1 MSIQNMSKSAV
12 RVGKN
17 YIKGYTDTQVKV
29 RDATSNDPWG
39 PSGTQMNELAQL
51 SYNQNDFIEMME
63 IMDKRLNDKGKNWRH
78 VFKTL
83 TVLDYLLHA
92 GSENVVIYFR
102 DNMYV
107 VKTLREF
114 QYIDEGGKDQGA
126 NVRQKAKDITN
137 LLQDDSRLRDER
149 RGRTNMRDRM
159 SGTSAPPNNDFEDE
173 EGKRRRRMEQERR
186 KARRDNEDDELR
198 KAIEESKRMAREEQ
212 DRIRA
217 ESTNE
222 DDLQRAL
229 ALSREEEEKRIKEL
243 EAKNQN
249 ALFDDDWNLISNAPN
264 QYAQPQQTGWG
275 DPNAMYMQQQY
286 TSYNPYFFQQQ
297 QMQAQQEAEY
307 QRQME
312 LQNAAQQYQQMMNQ
326 QQQMQQF
333 QPIQP
338 QPTAFGSN
346 NPFAFSQPQQPQHTA
361 QPMFQPQQPAES
373 SVPIGDLLGGGST
386 PKAEV
391 PPPQP
396 QQQPQQQ
403 QQPLRTKITDDPRH
417 AELNRLLA
425 MGDGV
430 DTFGNVGDARLGHAG
445 RGGAL
450 IGQRTGAPLG
460 SQPTGSNPFFRQ

>member
-17 YIKGYTDTQVKV
+17 YIKGYSDTQIKV

-83 TVLDYLLHA
+83 TLLDYLLHA

-114 QYIDEGGKDQGA
+114 QYVDEAGKDQGA

-137 LLQDDSRLRDER
+137 LLLDEARLRDER
-149 RGRTNMRDRM
+149 RGRSNMRDRM
-159 SGTSAPPNNDFEDE
+159 SGSGPNESEGFEDE
-173 EGKRRRRMEQERR
+173 EGKRRRRMEEQRR
-186 KARRDNEDDELR
+186 SSRRNHEEDELR
-198 KAIEESKRMAREEQ
+198 KAIEESKRMAKEEQ

-217 ESTNE
+217 EAKSE
-222 DDLQRAL
+222 EELQRAL
-229 ALSREEEEKRIKEL
+229 QLSRDEEEKRIKEL
-243 EAKNQN
+243 EAKTQN
-249 ALFDDDWNLISNAPN
+249 ALFDDDWNMISNAPN
-264 QYAQPQQTGWG
+264 QYAQPQQTGMYA

-297 QMQAQQEAEY
+297 QMQAEQEAEY
-307 QRQME
+307 QRQM
-312 LQNAAQQYQQMMNQ
+312 QMQAAAQQYQQMMAQ
-326 QQQMQQF
+326 QQQQQ
-333 QPIQP
+333 QPLQP

-346 NPFAFSQPQQPQHTA
+346 NPFAFSQPQQQQQPQMPQQQQYQA
-361 QPMFQPQQPAES
+361 PQQPQTA
-373 SVPIGDLLGGGST
+373 VPIADLLGGQDSEPT
-386 PKAEV
+386 PKAEQ
-391 PPPQP
+391 PPPP
-396 QQQPQQQ
+396 KQQP
-403 QQPLRTKITDDPRH
+403 PKSKVMDDPRY

-425 MGDGV
+425 SGDGI
-430 DTFGNVGDARLGHAG
+430 DTFGNVGDMRMGHSAT
-445 RGGAL
+445 RGA
-450 IGQRTGAPLG
+450 LG
-460 SQPTGSNPFFRQ
+460 SQQTGATALQGQPTGNNPFFRT